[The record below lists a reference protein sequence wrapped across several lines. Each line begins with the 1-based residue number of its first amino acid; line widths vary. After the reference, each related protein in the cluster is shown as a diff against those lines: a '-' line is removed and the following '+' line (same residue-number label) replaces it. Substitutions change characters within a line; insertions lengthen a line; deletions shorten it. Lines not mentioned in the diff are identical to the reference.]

1 LLPDY
6 ISPFANKRGGTF
18 HLFGNCFSGTFFAL

>member
-6 ISPFANKRGGTF
+6 ISPFANKRRGTF
-18 HLFGNCFSGTFFAL
+18 HLIVIISKNISTKM